1 MTKKQTIYQTIS
13 KADVAE
19 MPKVAFPGRIFVIYT
34 EEETRKA
41 VDFLATQRIVGVDTE
56 TRPSFKRGQM
66 HKVALLQV
74 STLDTCFLFRLNRIG
89 MPETLQDFLVSDTL
103 KVGLSLKDDFM
114 MLRRRKDM
122 HPDAGNW
129 IELQDYVPRF
139 GIADK
144 SLQRIYGNLF
154 REKISKNQRLSNW
167 EAETLTEAQQLY
179 AATDAWACVQI
190 YNLLQELERTG
201 NYELVRNLP
210 APEEKAAPAA
220 DENAEMK

>member
-1 MTKKQTIYQTIS
+1 MTKKKIYQTIS
-13 KADVAE
+13 KADVAD

-34 EEETRKA
+34 EEEARKA
-41 VDFLATQRIVGVDTE
+41 VDYLSAQRLVGVDTE

-89 MPETLQDFLVSDTL
+89 MPEALQDFLVSDTL

-139 GIADK
+139 GIVDK
-144 SLQRIYGNLF
+144 SLQRIYANLF
-154 REKISKNQRLSNW
+154 GEKISKNQRLSNW

-190 YNLLQELERTG
+190 YNCLQEMERTG
-201 NYELVRNLP
+201 DYELINNQP
-210 APEEKAAPAA
+210 IQQTTK
-220 DENAEMK
+220 D

>member
-1 MTKKQTIYQTIS
+1 MTKKKIYQTIS
-13 KADVAE
+13 KADVAD

-34 EEETRKA
+34 EEEARKA
-41 VDFLATQRIVGVDTE
+41 VDYLNAQRLVGVDTE

-89 MPETLQDFLVSDTL
+89 MPEALQNFLVSDTL

-139 GIADK
+139 GIVDK
-144 SLQRIYGNLF
+144 SLQRIYANLF
-154 REKISKNQRLSNW
+154 GEKISKNQRLSNW

-190 YNLLQELERTG
+190 YNCLQEMERTG
-201 NYELVRNLP
+201 DYELINNQP
-210 APEEKAAPAA
+210 IQQTTKI
-220 DENAEMK
+220 DEV